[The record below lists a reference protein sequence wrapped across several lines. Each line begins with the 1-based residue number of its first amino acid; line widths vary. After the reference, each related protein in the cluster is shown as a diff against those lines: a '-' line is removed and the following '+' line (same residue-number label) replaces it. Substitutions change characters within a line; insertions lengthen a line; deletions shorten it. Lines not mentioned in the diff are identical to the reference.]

1 MEIVYNQYFKSGAK
15 GTAFALEK
23 NTALE
28 FLEKDEEH
36 HDIGFK
42 YDSEDEARSA
52 SQSIRQWLKKNFSG
66 GVCYSVKLK
75 LDTVYVVKA

>member
-1 MEIVYNQYFKSGAK
+1 MLFCGKEENFMEIVYNQYFKSGAK

-66 GVCYSVKLK
+66 GGML
-75 LDTVYVVKA
+75 LREA